1 VSFAAERAMAI
12 MAFRIA
18 YESAAIGHGHTAIS
32 QCPFFQASPMFC
44 LGVGKSAG
52 GDHIM
57 LPDDVDRG
65 GHIFRSLPHSPSA
78 ILGP

>member
-1 VSFAAERAMAI
+1 MAI
-12 MAFRIA
+12 VAFRVA
-18 YESAAIGHGHTAIS
+18 YEFAAIGLGHTAIS

-52 GDHIM
+52 GDDIM
-57 LPDDVDRG
+57 LPDNVDRG